1 MKALALLHRW
11 LAVPLA
17 PLFAMWFASGIVMH
31 FVPYPALSEAERTAG
46 QTPIEIARVTHG
58 FGEAVAAGGIAPETS
73 VRLLQRADGPVYVVS
88 GAGRLTALRA
98 DDLTPAEVHAADIA
112 LAIAVAHARQRGLD
126 ADRPTVSGSVHH
138 DQWTVAGDLG
148 PHRPLWRVA
157 LHDAAGT

>member
-1 MKALALLHRW
+1 GRPLRVHRHPRPRPRRAEGRERAHRIPGAQPDRQGLRRLLRSGLPGPDLSRRPAHLRDRDLVQVVGIWPAMQALTLLHRW

-73 VRLLQRADGPVYVVS
+73 VRLLQRAD
-88 GAGRLTALRA
+88 
-98 DDLTPAEVHAADIA
+98 
-112 LAIAVAHARQRGLD
+112 
-126 ADRPTVSGSVHH
+126 
-138 DQWTVAGDLG
+138 
-148 PHRPLWRVA
+148 
-157 LHDAAGT
+157 